1 MLAAAHG
8 VMVKRLNIK
17 ESEVRRVLEWAAN
30 GRLLQDYFSSLAFL
44 VSSSMT
50 VFEAHLGYFDEL
62 LLDVTFVPLK
72 LRK

>member
-1 MLAAAHG
+1 
-8 VMVKRLNIK
+8 MVKRLNIK

-30 GRLLQDYFSSLAFL
+30 GRLLQDYFSGLAFL